1 MQVPKIFRHYKVIGI
16 IVVILVL
23 GFVFRNPIKS
33 KISPETSFK
42 TTKVKKTG
50 LNQTISA
57 SGKIAT
63 DEEVT
68 LKFQT
73 SGYLSWVGVKKGD
86 KVKKWQSIASLDKEE
101 LQKNL
106 KKELIDYMNERW
118 DFEQDQDDYHTGGQ
132 PPEKVALNDEIKR
145 ILQKVQFDLD
155 HSILDVEIKNLALK
169 YANLWTP
176 IDGIVT
182 EVDTPNAGVNVTP
195 ATAEFVISNPDKMV
209 FSAKVDEADVGQI
222 SLGMKAKILLD
233 AYPDETFESTVS
245 QIDFTSTT
253 TSSGG
258 TAYEIKF
265 LLPENLNQRFRIG
278 MNGDA
283 DIIISEK
290 QEVLAVPF
298 EAIQDSDG
306 KQYVW
311 ILPENN
317 IPLKKEVKTGLGNDY
332 DTEILQGINEGDK
345 VITSDFKLLKTKY
358 NNSVNQ

>member
-1 MQVPKIFRHYKVIGI
+1 MKIPKILKHYKIIGI
-16 IVVILVL
+16 IVVIIVL

-33 KISPETSFK
+33 KVAPEPSFK
-42 TTKVKKTG
+42 TTKVKKTD

-86 KVKKWQSIASLDKEE
+86 KVKKWQPIASLDKEE
-101 LQKNL
+101 LEKQL
-106 KKELIDYMNERW
+106 KQDLIDYMNERW
-118 DFEQDQDDYHTGGQ
+118 DFDQEQDDYHTGNK
-132 PPEKVALNDEIKR
+132 PPTEVAVNDEIKR
-145 ILQKVQFDLD
+145 ILEKAQFDL
-155 HSILDVEIKNLALK
+155 SRTVIDVEIKNLALK

-182 EVDTPNAGVNVTP
+182 SVEAPNAGVNITA

-209 FSAKVDEADVGQI
+209 FSAKVDEADIGQI
-222 SLGMKAKILLD
+222 SPNMKAKILLD
-233 AYPDETFESTVS
+233 AYPDQAFESTVS

-258 TAYEIKF
+258 TAYEVKF

-278 MNGDA
+278 MNGDV
-283 DIIISEK
+283 DIIVSEK
-290 QEVLAVPF
+290 QGVLVVPF
-298 EAIQDSDG
+298 ETIQDSDG
-306 KQYVW
+306 KEYVW
-311 ILPENN
+311 VLPKDN
-317 IPLKKEVKTGLGNDY
+317 IPTKKEVKTGLGNDY
-332 DTEILQGINEGDK
+332 DTEILQGLNEGDK
-345 VITSDFKLLKTKY
+345 AITSDFKLLKTKY
-358 NNSVNQ
+358 K

>member
-1 MQVPKIFRHYKVIGI
+1 MKIPKILRHYKIIGV
-16 IVVILVL
+16 IVVVIIL

-33 KISPETSFK
+33 KVAPEPSFK
-42 TTKVKKTG
+42 TTKIKKTD
-50 LNQTISA
+50 LSQTISA

-86 KVKKWQSIASLDKEE
+86 KVKKWQPIASLDKEE

-118 DFEQDQDDYHTGGQ
+118 DFEQDQDDYHTGRR
-132 PPEKVALNDEIKR
+132 PPVEVAVNDEIKR
-145 ILQKVQFDLD
+145 ILEKVQFDLD

-176 IDGIVT
+176 IEGIIT
-182 EVDTPNAGVNVTP
+182 EVDSPNAGVNITP
-195 ATAEFVISNPDKMV
+195 ATASFTVSNPDKMV
-209 FSAKVDEADVGQI
+209 FSAKVDEADIGQI
-222 SLGMKAKILLD
+222 NPNMKAKILLD

-278 MNGDA
+278 MNGDV
-283 DIIISEK
+283 DIIVSEK
-290 QEVLAVPF
+290 QEVLVVPF

-306 KQYVW
+306 KKYVW
-311 ILPENN
+311 ILPEDN
-317 IPLKKEVKTGLGNDY
+317 IPVKKEVKTGLGNDY
-332 DTEILQGINEGDK
+332 DTEILQGLNEGDK

-358 NNSVNQ
+358 NNNK